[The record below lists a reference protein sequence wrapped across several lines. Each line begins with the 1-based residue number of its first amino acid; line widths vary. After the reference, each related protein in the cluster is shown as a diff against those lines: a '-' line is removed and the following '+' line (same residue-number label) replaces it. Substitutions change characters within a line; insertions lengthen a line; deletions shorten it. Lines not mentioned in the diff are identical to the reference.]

1 MRYII
6 CFLFCSPGQV
16 VQHYFFVISKNQKV
30 WSNYSNVTSKG
41 SFLEGKSSISWKSRI
56 VKYYYYYYYYLATK
70 ILPLFFFWVSL
81 PETNSSPLK
90 IDPWKRRF
98 LLETSIFGGQTVSF
112 REGIPPKKTTGHF
125 FQRWQRC
132 MNLT

>member
-98 LLETSIFGGQTVSF
+98 LLETSIFGGKLLVSGKVSPQKKQPAIFF
-112 REGIPPKKTTGHF
+112 RGG
-125 FQRWQRC
+125 RGA
-132 MNLT
+132 